1 MKYATLLFLAVLAL
15 FVIGAREKIAHHLR
29 ALSFLERLGAI
40 ALCVSF
46 FVLIALRAFGIID
59 IIEIISPHK

>member
-29 ALSFLERLGAI
+29 ALSFMEKLGLYV
-40 ALCVSF
+40 LCFSLF
-46 FVLIALRAFGIID
+46 LLIALRAFGIID
-59 IIEIISPHK
+59 IVQILFN